1 MPLVNGER
9 YLASTAVLLS
19 EILKFAFFLSMA
31 LYEIATSHQT
41 SDSSTLGELAASLT
55 KAVFTGD
62 SWKLAIPAML
72 YACQNTLQYVAAS
85 NLDAVTFSVT
95 YQLKVVSTA
104 IFGILL
110 MGKMLDSRKWI
121 SLLLLATGVALVHYG
136 ALSQQGEPL
145 SMKDLRDGVSFH
157 APRSIWEL
165 RDAGNAAAG
174 QLSKRSATYEGI
186 DEDVLNANPRMNAS
200 IGLAA
205 AVVACVISGIAGVYF
220 ESILKVKEGLKAS
233 LWTRSVQMSFYSLWP
248 LLFLGVIFLDG
259 EHIQKIGFFAGYNWA
274 VWMVIFLQAVGGILV
289 ALSLSY
295 TDSMSKSSATSVST
309 VITLVVS
316 ALVLEFPAT
325 LLVSLALHTNGL
337 IMTDD
342 SIVLTRLA
350 DGPRGCVFVSLDT

>member
-1 MPLVNGER
+1 
-9 YLASTAVLLS
+9 
-19 EILKFAFFLSMA
+19 
-31 LYEIATSHQT
+31 
-41 SDSSTLGELAASLT
+41 
-55 KAVFTGD
+55 
-62 SWKLAIPAML
+62 
-72 YACQNTLQYVAAS
+72 
-85 NLDAVTFSVT
+85 
-95 YQLKVVSTA
+95 
-104 IFGILL
+104 
-110 MGKMLDSRKWI
+110 
-121 SLLLLATGVALVHYG
+121 
-136 ALSQQGEPL
+136 
-145 SMKDLRDGVSFH
+145 
-157 APRSIWEL
+157 
-165 RDAGNAAAG
+165 
-174 QLSKRSATYEGI
+174 
-186 DEDVLNANPRMNAS
+186 MNAS